1 MPTYEVF
8 LKPAGRDGFAHAGSL
23 DAPDDD
29 FAMLLTRET
38 YIRRGEG
45 ELAWVV
51 RRSNVLVLDS
61 EGLAVTAARAHS
73 INDGHVVADRRK
85 DRRSG
90 VLQNRGSLDGTS
102 STTASTPVKESE
114 SGLGTSLEESGLGT
128 SLEES
133 GLGTNLEQPST

>member
-29 FAMLLTRET
+29 FALVLARET
-38 YIRRGEG
+38 YVRRGEG

-51 RRSNVLVLDS
+51 RRSNVLVLDPDD
-61 EGLAVTAARAHS
+61 LAVTAARAHS

-85 DRRSG
+85 DRRASAS
-90 VLQNRGSLDGTS
+90 QTTS
-102 STTASTPVKESE
+102 NQSTVSQLTPNQTELSA
-114 SGLGTSLEESGLGT
+114 
-128 SLEES
+128 
-133 GLGTNLEQPST
+133 

>member
-29 FAMLLTRET
+29 FALVLARET
-38 YIRRGEG
+38 YVRRGEG

-51 RRSNVLVLDS
+51 RRSNVLQLDPDD
-61 EGLAVTAARAHS
+61 LAVTAARAHS

-85 DRRSG
+85 DRRIAVS
-90 VLQNRGSLDGTS
+90 Q
-102 STTASTPVKESE
+102 
-114 SGLGTSLEESGLGT
+114 
-128 SLEES
+128 
-133 GLGTNLEQPST
+133 TNPNQTELLT

>member
-29 FAMLLTRET
+29 FALVLARET
-38 YIRRGEG
+38 YVRRGEG

-51 RRSNVLVLDS
+51 RRTNVLVLDPND
-61 EGLAVTAARAHS
+61 LAVTAARAHG

-85 DRRSG
+85 DRRS
-90 VLQNRGSLDGTS
+90 S
-102 STTASTPVKESE
+102 ASTVGASVSASAAPAPAPALPS
-114 SGLGTSLEESGLGT
+114 
-128 SLEES
+128 
-133 GLGTNLEQPST
+133 QPEVSA

>member
-29 FAMLLTRET
+29 FALVLARET
-38 YIRRGEG
+38 YVRRGEG

-51 RRSNVLVLDS
+51 RRSNVLVLDPDD
-61 EGLAVTAARAHS
+61 LAVTAARIHS

-85 DRRSG
+85 DRRASAS
-90 VLQNRGSLDGTS
+90 QTMPNQPTPNQ
-102 STTASTPVKESE
+102 TTPNQTTPNQTELSA
-114 SGLGTSLEESGLGT
+114 
-128 SLEES
+128 
-133 GLGTNLEQPST
+133 